1 MAQQN
6 VFLLRLRVMREMAA
20 DTDSVISAVTAELPV
35 GFPEHIS
42 ILGKASSFIPTGNE
56 ILSSAQ
62 A

>member
-42 ILGKASSFIPTGNE
+42 KAIFSG
-56 ILSSAQ
+56 LSAQ
-62 A
+62 AAKLLRG